1 MTIFSTLVMQMIKST
16 AYFINSIIKEISDA
30 YYWSKLPNNEFTKK
44 GFVIIENFLDSDLC
58 DELVQ
63 VGIENSKEKSQMI
76 ADNVWINVRAEAAD
90 GKDSKVKNIF
100 NFNLLNKKLDNLINS
115 NVLTEKLEAQLG
127 DKVILKTCSLQIDE
141 PDTRTKRSWHVD
153 RNPPPTFKAFIYLT
167 DVDSELEGPY
177 CAIPRSHKWRV
188 KRLLNIFTNIV
199 TGAKRSDMH
208 RYIGERDDY
217 FLAKK
222 GTLIFSTQTLF
233 HRGSPKHERK
243 TRYMLIN
250 YFKAEKYDD
259 GKEFELGKPE
269 EWMMN

>member
-1 MTIFSTLVMQMIKST
+1 MVWLMIKAT
-16 AYFINSIIKEISDA
+16 AYFLKSVINEILDSLF
-30 YYWSKLPNNEFTKK
+30 WRKLPKNEFTKN
-44 GFVIIENFLDSDLC
+44 GFTIIENFLEPDLC
-58 DELVQ
+58 DELVE
-63 VGIENSKEKSQMI
+63 VGKRNTKDKSQMLS
-76 ADNVWINVRAEAAD
+76 DSVWINVRAEAAD

-100 NFNLLNKKLDNLINS
+100 NFNLLNPKLDEFIKSDILS
-115 NVLTEKLEAQLG
+115 DKLEQYLG
-127 DKVILKTCSLQIDE
+127 KKVILKTCSLQIDE

-177 CAIPRSHKWRV
+177 CAIPGSHKWRG
-188 KRLLNIFTNIV
+188 KRLLNILTNLI
-199 TGAKRSDMH
+199 TGSKRSDMH

-222 GTLIFSTQTLF
+222 GTLILSTQTLF

-250 YFKAEKYDD
+250 YFKAEVYDD

>member
-1 MTIFSTLVMQMIKST
+1 MIKSF
-16 AYFINSIIKEISDA
+16 AYFINSVIKEIGDSF
-30 YYWSKLPNNEFTKK
+30 YWSSLPKNQFTKE
-44 GFVIIENFLDSDLC
+44 GFVIIENFLDKNLC
-58 DELVQ
+58 DELVE
-63 VGIENSKEKSQMI
+63 VGKQNTKDKSQMI
-76 ADNVWINVRAEAAD
+76 NDNVWINVRAEADD

-100 NFNLLNKKLDNLINS
+100 NFNLLNEKLDSIINS
-115 NVLTEKLEAQLG
+115 NLLTEKLEEQLG
-127 DKVILKTCSLQIDE
+127 DKVVLKTCSLQIDE

-177 CAIPRSHKWRV
+177 CAIPGSHKWRV
-188 KRLLNIFTNIV
+188 KRLLNIFTNLI
-199 TGAKRSDMH
+199 TGSKRSDMH
-208 RYIGERDDY
+208 RYIGEREDF

-233 HRGSPKHERK
+233 HRGSPKHEIK

-250 YFKAEKYDD
+250 YFKAARHDD
-259 GKEFELGKPE
+259 GKVFELGKPE